1 VVRYPTIAALFWP
14 QTHMWRSCSEQEEL
28 EWRREE
34 SRGRGWSNR
43 WNLESL
49 YRESSDI
56 EGPEKS
62 SHVIA
67 WSHFESIADR
77 IGRISVSVL
86 TFPLYAAFSFVFY
99 IDFTTK

>member
-1 VVRYPTIAALFWP
+1 MLQVASSARILRQRRGTAGGVVSVTWPAAL
-14 QTHMWRSCSEQEEL
+14 QTQCSSL
-28 EWRREE
+28 
-34 SRGRGWSNR
+34 RGSVW
-43 WNLESL
+43 LESL

-56 EGPEKS
+56 EDPEKS

-99 IDFTTK
+99 IDFMTK

>member
-1 VVRYPTIAALFWP
+1 MCALRVSFIVRFFLHRQQISFVLHIIASEPTPAMRATARP
-14 QTHMWRSCSEQEEL
+14 SS
-28 EWRREE
+28 
-34 SRGRGWSNR
+34 
-43 WNLESL
+43 NLESL

-77 IGRISVSVL
+77 NGRISVSVL